1 MPLPF
6 HRFVRARLHRR
17 IFVWFGLSILLTGS
31 IVGLV
36 MQVTSWT
43 AGGGGWKRDMERIDG
58 YVAGRFA
65 EAWADPGTRHA
76 FAATMARDLDVDIV
90 LLDAARAP
98 LATFGTAACT
108 RPGRSIEVVRD
119 GAVVG
124 YANICFDRH
133 FRIQPWRAVLPILL
147 AGVILWGLSGKIAR
161 RLARPLGHIANV
173 AKDIGAGRLQSRAN
187 LGRHQ
192 PGEVGVLAD
201 AINDMAARIERQL
214 ADQRELLA
222 GVSHELRTP
231 LTRMRLLVELMRTR
245 EPDARELDELE
256 REIVEVDALVGELLA
271 GARLDFA
278 TLAPRPLDA
287 VESARRA
294 LERAGAD
301 AALLAVDAPGAA
313 PAAPP
318 AALAFE
324 GDATLVARALANLV
338 DNAKRH
344 GGGLRALRVRAGAP
358 ANGAPA
364 TVAFEVEDGGAGF
377 APGDEARVF
386 EPFYRRSDGDE
397 RDPRSLG
404 LGLALVKRIAEAHG
418 GRAYAHN
425 RAGGGALVGF
435 ELPVTR
441 T

>member
-17 IFVWFGLSILLTGS
+17 IFVWFGLSILLTAS

-43 AGGGGWKRDMERIDG
+43 SGGGGWKRDMERIDG
-58 YVAGRFA
+58 YVAARFA
-65 EAWADPGTRHA
+65 EAWADPRTRDA
-76 FAATMARDLDVDIV
+76 FAATMAHDLDVDIV

-108 RPGRSIEVVRD
+108 RPGRSIPIARG

-147 AGVILWGLSGKIAR
+147 AGVILWAMSGKIAR

-256 REIVEVDALVGELLA
+256 REIVEVDVLVGELLA

-301 AALLAVDAPGAA
+301 AALLAVEAPD
-313 PAAPP
+313 PAAT
-318 AALAFE
+318 AFQ

-344 GGGLRALRVRAGAP
+344 GGGMRALRVRAGDA

-364 TVAFEVEDGGAGF
+364 TVAFEVEDGGSGF

-386 EPFYRRSDGDE
+386 DPFYRRPDGPE
-397 RDPRSLG
+397 GDPRSLG

-435 ELPVTR
+435 ELPVSR